1 MNIFIR
7 RELYI
12 HIIFNSSRV
21 KPLHSNTTFFLDH
34 MVLTLQKLRLYTPI
48 ILINIIYIFDSELVW
63 RMQLKIIK
71 G

>member
-12 HIIFNSSRV
+12 YIIINRSSV
-21 KPLHSNTTFFLDH
+21 KSLRSNTTFFLDH

-63 RMQLKIIK
+63 RMQLMIIK